1 MFEDKRFSENDEL
14 NKNRFFMPEDNTGLK
29 DGNQNL
35 NFQQQTSYVP
45 EPEPISR
52 KPKKQI
58 NYKPIIISLIVI
70 LVLGVLVGTFF
81 VVKEVLTSPIKIY
94 ERSINEGYELLN
106 AYFKEINSK
115 RLNYDINLD
124 TLANSGTLK
133 VESNIPGVS
142 SFNNLPITYK
152 LVLDAKNEQADLSL
166 NVSENK
172 SLIDLQAY
180 LRDKKLYLKENNMYN
195 QWLEVFDIS
204 SFNMESVKNNI
215 ETNDILNVVKVIK
228 NYVSANLNKDNV
240 TKEVD
245 NIKINEENVKVNS
258 NIYRVSGE
266 DLAKHL
272 EKILE
277 ALADDDNALE
287 SLADLTFKT
296 KRDIQNILREL
307 NKKEDLFIDVEDLE
321 FKIYTK
327 GLTNTFVGVSVIY
340 DGKELF
346 NFGFVGDKK
355 EINIAVDGLSIN
367 SLITGNKNNVTVKV
381 LKEEVVKATIEKSGD
396 KVDIDFNV
404 TNQETQIKGTLSY
417 EEKRVG
423 DKRKT
428 LVLQSDVTATI
439 EGKTTNV
446 KINLDNMAQVGTKL
460 DNVNINESKKINDLT
475 SDDIKNIQNNMAK
488 ALEDTPLYWLYD
500 SFEEIIKSKL
510 DMCDIASDCYCD
522 EDGVHQ
528 CKYVDDNHE
537 EHIVECGVC
546 W

>member
-35 NFQQQTSYVP
+35 NFQQQASYVP
-45 EPEPISR
+45 EPEPIAR
-52 KPKKQI
+52 KPRKQI

-70 LVLGVLVGTFF
+70 LVIGVLVGTFF

-94 ERSINEGYELLN
+94 ERSINEGYELLSS
-106 AYFKEINSK
+106 YFKEINSK
-115 RLNYDINLD
+115 KLNYDVNLD
-124 TLANSGTLK
+124 TLANNGTLK
-133 VESNIPGVS
+133 VESNIPVFS

-152 LVLDAKNEQADLSL
+152 LVLDVKNEQADLSL

-180 LRDKKLYLKENNMYN
+180 LRDKKLFLKENNIYN

-240 TKEVD
+240 TKEIET
-245 NIKINEENVKVNS
+245 IKINGVDVKVNS

-272 EKILE
+272 QKILNNLRE
-277 ALADDDNALE
+277 DDNAVE
-287 SLADLTFKT
+287 SLADMTFKT
-296 KRDIQNILREL
+296 KRDMQNILKEL
-307 NKKEDLFIDVEDLE
+307 AKKDDLFADLEDLE

-327 GLTNTFVGVSVIY
+327 GLANTFVGVSVIY
-340 DGKELF
+340 DNVEIF
-346 NFGFVGDKK
+346 NFGIVGDKK
-355 EINIAVDGLSIN
+355 ELNIIVDGLSIN
-367 SLITGNKNNVTVKV
+367 NLITGNKNNVTVKV
-381 LKEEVVKATIEKSGD
+381 LKEEIAKATIEKGGD
-396 KVDIDFNV
+396 KVDIDFNIA
-404 TNQETQIKGTLSY
+404 NQETQIKGTLSF

-439 EGKTTNV
+439 EGKTTNI
-446 KINLDNMAQVGTKL
+446 KISLDNMTQVGTKL
-460 DNVNINESKKINDLT
+460 DNVNISESKKINDLT
-475 SDDIKNIQNNMAK
+475 SDEIKNIQNNMAK

-500 SFEEIIKSKL
+500 SFEEIIKSNSKY
-510 DMCDIASDCYCD
+510 MCDIASECYCD

-528 CKYVDDNHE
+528 CKYVDDNNE
-537 EHIVECGVC
+537 EHIIECGVC
-546 W
+546 